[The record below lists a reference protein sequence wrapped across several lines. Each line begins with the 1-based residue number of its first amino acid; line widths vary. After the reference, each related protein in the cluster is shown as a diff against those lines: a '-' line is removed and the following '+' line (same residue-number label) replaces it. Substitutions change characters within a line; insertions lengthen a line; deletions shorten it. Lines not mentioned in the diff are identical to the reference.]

1 MSAIIG
7 GKNQMFAIHF
17 NLPLK
22 ALQEFEKEVEDMQ
35 FDFEGRL
42 ATVFNRTARET
53 VKRSVEEVHAIVNL
67 KTTVIKN
74 GPKSSR
80 RKKNI
85 FQSKKAR
92 RTDHHAQARIADV
105 GKLSLH
111 HFSPIHNKAGT
122 SYKIM
127 RGGPRKLIKGAFMGP
142 RPKVKAAKLFGGVYI
157 REVYPKG
164 KRLPI
169 RKAGMGPSPWGV
181 VQRHA
186 LEPKIRRH
194 AEQEML
200 FAITSVVDDMTN
212 KYFGV

>member
-1 MSAIIG
+1 MSAVIG

-22 ALQEFEKEVEDMQ
+22 ALAEFEREVEEME
-35 FDFEGRL
+35 FDLNGRL

-67 KTTVIKN
+67 KKTVIKN

-80 RKKNI
+80 KKKNI
-85 FQSKKAR
+85 FQSKKAKR
-92 RTDHHAQARIADV
+92 SDHHAQARIADI

-111 HFSPIHNKAGT
+111 NFSPIHNKQGT
-122 SYKIM
+122 SYKIL
-127 RGGPRKLIKGAFMGP
+127 RGGPRKLITGAFMGP
-142 RPKVKAAKLFGGVYI
+142 RPRVKAPRLFGGVYI
-157 REVYPKG
+157 RQIYPKG
-164 KRLPI
+164 PRLPI

-181 VQRHA
+181 IKRHA

-194 AEQEML
+194 AEQEMM
-200 FAITSVVDDMTN
+200 FAITSVIDDMTN
-212 KYFGV
+212 KYLGN